1 MNEQKKMR
9 LNQWHPGCCGAMKL
23 ELRRDSGH
31 LTFEQEHIVNSRPIQ
46 IDLLIIKK
54 DGNIVTEN
62 DIGKI
67 FRGHN
72 IIEFKSPE
80 DSLNYDTY
88 IKVIGY
94 ACIYKA
100 NEEHVDDI
108 RMDDI
113 TLTFLRNR
121 PPKKLMRQLVCEGCT
136 ITFPFPGIYYIQKSP
151 FFPIQMIVTEELEAE
166 EHVWLRALT
175 DHLQEADAR
184 RLAQA
189 TRTLSQKG
197 DMDSADAVIDVTMKA
212 NKDFFEKIKEDET
225 MCEALREF
233 FRPELEEATANGI
246 KQGRQQTTQA
256 VIERMLR
263 KGKTPEEIHDLL
275 DYPMKDIEQVAQ
287 ELLATAD

>member
-1 MNEQKKMR
+1 MNEQKKVHR
-9 LNQWHPGCCGAMKL
+9 NQWHPGCCGAMKL
-23 ELRRDSGH
+23 ELRSDREH

-46 IDLLIIKK
+46 MDQLIIKK
-54 DGNIVTEN
+54 DRDIVTEN

-88 IKVIGY
+88 IKGIGY

-108 RMDDI
+108 RLDDI
-113 TLTFLRNR
+113 TLTFLRSR
-121 PPKKLMRQLVCEGCT
+121 PPKKLISQLMQEGYQ
-136 ITFPFPGIYYIQKSP
+136 ILRPYPGIYYIQKSSL
-151 FFPIQMIVTEELEAE
+151 FFPIQIIVTEELESE

-189 TRTLSQKG
+189 TRILSQKG
-197 DMDSADAVIDVTMKA
+197 DIDNADAVINVTMKA
-212 NKDFFEKIKEDET
+212 NKEFFEKIKEDEI

-233 FRPELEEATANGI
+233 FRPELEEAV
-246 KQGRQQTTQA
+246 KQTNNS
-256 VIERMLR
+256 VIEKMLR

-275 DYPMKDIEQVAQ
+275 DYPITDIEEVANQ
-287 ELLATAD
+287 MFTATK